1 MGISKTE
8 NTKPRGVITMTEE
21 LVYDGWH
28 KIAIVEA
35 EIKGQKVMREKLV
48 IKDSV
53 AALVID
59 EKGRMGLV
67 RQYRPTTG
75 EYLWEIPAGV
85 MDKPHLNQI
94 DTIMEELQEECEIT
108 ESDVNYIVEKP
119 IYNYF
124 MMAGSSDAKMSIYK
138 ISVKEQTDKLVSDAD
153 VEEVRWFTNREI
165 ASMIE
170 SGVIQDSK
178 TMLTALYFLRNHK
191 PKLT

>member
-1 MGISKTE
+1 METSKTE
-8 NTKPRGVITMTEE
+8 NYKQRGVITMTEK

-28 KIAIVEA
+28 KIALVEA

-59 EKGRMGLV
+59 ENGRMGLV

-75 EYLWEIPAGV
+75 EYLWEVPAGV

-94 DTIMEELQEECEIT
+94 DTIMEELQEECEIM

-138 ISVKEQTDKLVSDAD
+138 ISVKEQKDKLVSDAD
-153 VEEVRWFTNREI
+153 VDEVRWFTKREI
-165 ASMIE
+165 ASMVE

-178 TMLTALYFLRNHK
+178 TMLTTLYFLRDHK